1 MPEEK
6 VAKLVVRTRSGYR
19 YEFPI
24 TGDSLTIGRGR
35 DCHLVLDDKY
45 ASRHH
50 ARVQLS
56 SGNHILIDEGS
67 RNGTL
72 VEGKRIARPHT
83 LLDGEEIQIG
93 RTGLTYA
100 EESLEDSTT
109 KPVESLTPEQLDS
122 PIQVDT
128 HTWEVWV
135 EGKKL
140 EGSLSILEFKLLAH
154 LYRFAGKV
162 CSRDELCCEI
172 WGEAAYTYE
181 MLHQLV
187 HRVKQRVEPDPRKP
201 RYLVSVPGVGYKLDT
216 DITASPGLP

>member
-1 MPEEK
+1 MSEEK

-24 TGDSLTIGRGR
+24 PRDLLKMGRAR
-35 DCHLVLDDKY
+35 DCDLVLDDKY

-50 ARVQLS
+50 ARIELS
-56 SGNHILIDEGS
+56 GGSHVLIDEGS
-67 RNGTL
+67 QNGTL
-72 VEGKRIARPHT
+72 VEGKRITKPHT
-83 LLDGEEIQIG
+83 LLHGEEIHIG
-93 RTGLTYA
+93 RTGLIYV

-109 KPVESLTPEQLDS
+109 KPVQPLTPEQVDS
-122 PIQVDT
+122 PIQVDPQ
-128 HTWEVWV
+128 TWEVWV

-140 EGSLSILEFKLLAH
+140 EGRLSLLEFKLLAH

-162 CSRDELCCEI
+162 CSRDDLCCEI
-172 WGEAAYTYE
+172 WGEGAYTYE

-201 RYLVSVPGVGYKLDT
+201 RYVVSLPGVGYRLQT
-216 DITASPGLP
+216 DITA